1 MVQIRRMLL
10 IHPGLCAERVAIF
23 YASSNY
29 PNIRIIKMAIS
40 VQAVDFNIND
50 VISPCGACRQV
61 MAEYEENQDHPIQII
76 LHSPNNDILIV
87 DRVQDLLPF
96 MFKSPHLKKTLN
108 IKSMHILTTSIEYL
122 KGVGP
127 VRADLLKKELK
138 IFTFRDLLFHFPFR
152 YIDKSKI
159 YLITDLTPEI
169 PNIQLFGKIIK
180 IEEKGHKKVK
190 D

>member
-1 MVQIRRMLL
+1 MKKKAINLKFLQGILSELDHCDRDLVNNAIASLKDAYAPYSGFQVGASILL
-10 IHPGLCAERVAIF
+10 ENGEIINGSNQENVAYPSGLCAERVAIF

-61 MAEYEENQDHPIQII
+61 MAEYEENQNHPIQII

-96 MFKSPHLKKTLN
+96 MFKSPHLKK
-108 IKSMHILTTSIEYL
+108 H
-122 KGVGP
+122 
-127 VRADLLKKELK
+127 
-138 IFTFRDLLFHFPFR
+138 
-152 YIDKSKI
+152 
-159 YLITDLTPEI
+159 
-169 PNIQLFGKIIK
+169 
-180 IEEKGHKKVK
+180 
-190 D
+190 